1 MIVEQI
7 YTSCLSQGSY
17 YIESNNEV
25 AIIDP
30 IREIDSYI
38 ERASKTNSKIKYI
51 FETHLHADF
60 ISGHITL
67 AKRTGAD
74 IVYGPNVETS
84 FNILS
89 AKDGQ
94 EFKIG
99 DITIHAIHTPGHT
112 LESTTYLLKD
122 ENGDEY
128 AIFTGDTLFIG
139 DVGRPDLSQNSEV
152 DSKYLA
158 GLLYDSL
165 RNKIMT
171 LDDKII
177 IDSVKKTGCLV
188 TAEEHNYIGGLGES
202 ISGMLSKKHPTP
214 QEFVAVNDS
223 LGESGTPSQLME
235 KYGLNKKTIIH
246 KIKKVI
252 NRKIIIR

>member
-74 IVYGPNVETS
+74 IVYGPDVETS

-99 DITIHAIHTPGHT
+99 NEIAHGVPALWSPNSNCNKPVSVT
-112 LESTTYLLKD
+112 LKSGNFGQADFFKRALQ
-122 ENGDEY
+122 
-128 AIFTGDTLFIG
+128 I
-139 DVGRPDLSQNSEV
+139 
-152 DSKYLA
+152 
-158 GLLYDSL
+158 L
-165 RNKIMT
+165 RG
-171 LDDKII
+171 
-177 IDSVKKTGCLV
+177 KT
-188 TAEEHNYIGGLGES
+188 
-202 ISGMLSKKHPTP
+202 
-214 QEFVAVNDS
+214 
-223 LGESGTPSQLME
+223 
-235 KYGLNKKTIIH
+235 
-246 KIKKVI
+246 
-252 NRKIIIR
+252 